1 MPIKM
6 LRINE
11 ARKLALKDRWPRK
24 RRLDE
29 KLLAYVREIV
39 EEVKNGGDAALIN
52 LTAKFDG
59 VELKAEQLKVSREE
73 IKDAYK
79 RVSDKQLSALKL
91 AKDRVERF
99 ERRILA
105 QIGFEYEDELGV
117 KIRWEHRPIRSVGC
131 YIPGGEA
138 AYPSTVVMTVVPA
151 KVAGVP
157 RVVVCSPPKKNGEIN
172 PLTLVAADL
181 CGVDEF
187 YRVGGAQAIAALAYG
202 TETISPVDKIVGP
215 GNKYVLAAKSIVSRD
230 VPIDHPAG
238 PSEIMILADD
248 GANPNYVA
256 WDMIAQAEHSADSIA
271 ILVTASI
278 HVARLVL
285 EKIKQLLNTIP
296 NGERV
301 RVALE
306 GRGAILIAENMDE
319 AIGFVNEFAP
329 EHLEIIARDAHE
341 IAERINSAGM
351 ILIGDYTPASLS
363 DYSLGTNHVLPT
375 GGFGRVYSSLSV
387 LSFIKHIN
395 VAEASK
401 KALKEL
407 WDGIKVLAES
417 EGLPNHA
424 LSIGERLKND

>member
-1 MPIKM
+1 
-6 LRINE
+6 
-11 ARKLALKDRWPRK
+11 
-24 RRLDE
+24 
-29 KLLAYVREIV
+29 
-39 EEVKNGGDAALIN
+39 
-52 LTAKFDG
+52 
-59 VELKAEQLKVSREE
+59 
-73 IKDAYK
+73 
-79 RVSDKQLSALKL
+79 
-91 AKDRVERF
+91 
-99 ERRILA
+99 
-105 QIGFEYEDELGV
+105 
-117 KIRWEHRPIRSVGC
+117 
-131 YIPGGEA
+131 
-138 AYPSTVVMTVVPA
+138 
-151 KVAGVP
+151 VAGVS

-285 EKIKQLLNTIP
+285 EKINQLLNTIP
-296 NGERV
+296 DGERV

-329 EHLEIIARDAHE
+329 EHLEIIAKGAHE